1 MKDVRVKV
9 DAEAAGSIHENGIV
23 ILHLG
28 NGRVYA
34 ANKTAARIWHGILQ
48 EQSLNKIAN
57 EISDEYQIPVA
68 VASEHVGAFV
78 SELERQSLVQRQEN
92 L

>member
-9 DAEAAGSIHENGIV
+9 DAEAAGSIHANGIV

-34 ANKTAARIWHGILQ
+34 ANKTAAHIWRGILQ
-48 EQSLNKIAN
+48 EQSLNTIAN
-57 EISDEYQIPVA
+57 EISSEYQIPVA
-68 VASEHVGAFV
+68 VASEHVGTFV

>member
-23 ILHLG
+23 ILHFG
-28 NGRVYA
+28 NGRVYS
-34 ANKTAARIWHGILQ
+34 ANKTGARIWRGILQ
-48 EQSLNKIAN
+48 EQPLNTIAT
-57 EISDEYQIPVA
+57 EISDEYRIPIT
-68 VASEHVGAFV
+68 VASEHVEVFI
-78 SELERQSLVQRQEN
+78 SDLELHSLVQRQEN